1 MADNIIELVAELNPD
16 ESFRRI
22 QDAISRL
29 QERLGREQGLNLNIN
44 PVINTS
50 NISAN
55 NIQTAVQQAVST
67 PVDVN
72 VGARINVQGVNV
84 QSVLQ
89 LQSAL
94 ESSGFSDEVIRGFIS
109 RLEELKVTVTDMIPN
124 FVRLADG
131 QERLNSVTI
140 KGVDSHGRMVNYIE
154 RYNARTGE
162 YERSN
167 LRVTESLA
175 KVSKEEKKVAD
186 EAKAQAQE
194 QQKLEAIQTKL
205 VDSQGKLTLY
215 SRQIGDNQA
224 LRQQYEDIQRM
235 ISAFDNTAPLQ
246 NQRTEIVRI
255 QRALGVLKTDIDNVR
270 KAAEASANTPIV
282 KSDIYKDIS
291 AFGTTGERLSSTAI
305 SEIAKAQIQSEIAA
319 EDKVTRISKAAED
332 ASGSLQKFFV
342 QVERGDKSVETLTY
356 QLNNQGNAFEYLGKT
371 IREADNSTSAFKKV
385 NLADQ
390 WKKQEQD
397 LNKFVSDVGKAN
409 IANKQLA
416 EGIADLQAR
425 IAKGG
430 DTNAMSDYIDKFN
443 LVQASFRALK
453 AESGRINAFNQL
465 DASIRKASASLNAYA
480 AKNQKA
486 VTSTKLMADG
496 TTTFAQRWAEL
507 NRQLNQPN
515 LTSAQFREINTQV
528 AEFKKQAESAG
539 LASKSLLTGM
549 QSQLTSV
556 ISRWF
561 SLYGAI
567 RIVRS
572 ITEEIKT
579 LDDAMI
585 SLRRVTEATDEEFAK
600 FRKNAIGIAKEYGA
614 AVSEVI
620 DATATFSRSGFSL
633 AESEELGRV
642 ATLYQNI
649 GEGIGI
655 EDASKTIVSVMKAF
669 NVEAKD
675 AETIIDKIINTAN
688 KASIDPEGLGTS
700 LQKTSAALV
709 AANNTLDESIA
720 LITTANEIV
729 QNPESVA

>member
-140 KGVDSHGRMVNYIE
+140 KGIDSHGRMVNYIE

-175 KVSKEEKKVAD
+175 KVRKEEKKVAD

-270 KAAEASANTPIV
+270 KAAEASANTPII

-291 AFGTTGERLSSTAI
+291 AFGATGERLSSTAI
-305 SEIAKAQIQSEIAA
+305 SERAKAQIQSEIAA

-371 IREADNSTSAFKKV
+371 IREADNSTSAFKST
-385 NLADQ
+385 NLGDQ
-390 WKKQEQD
+390 WKIQERD
-397 LNKFVSDVGKAN
+397 LSKFISDVGKAN

-430 DTNAMSDYIDKFN
+430 DTNAMSDYIDKFK
-443 LVQASFRALK
+443 LVQASFGALK

-515 LTSAQFREINTQV
+515 LAPEQFRLINTQV
-528 AEFKKQAESAG
+528 AEFKKEAESAG
-539 LASKSLLTGM
+539 LVSKSFLTGM

-709 AANNTLDESIA
+709 AANNTLDETIA